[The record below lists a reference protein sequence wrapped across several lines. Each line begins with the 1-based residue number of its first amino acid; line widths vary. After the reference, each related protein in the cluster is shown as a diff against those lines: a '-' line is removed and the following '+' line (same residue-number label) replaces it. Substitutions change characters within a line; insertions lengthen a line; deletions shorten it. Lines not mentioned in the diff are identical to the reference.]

1 MKVFNKHAFYSLDEL
16 RIFREKKTVI
26 PTTISASGSRISKK
40 KTQWFEE
47 DLIIIGM
54 NLFAGLRIKISY
66 FWLSVSK

>member
-1 MKVFNKHAFYSLDEL
+1 MSWESF
-16 RIFREKKTVI
+16 EKKKPWYQQQYQQAV
-26 PTTISASGSRISKK
+26 AAFRKK

-54 NLFAGLRIKISY
+54 NLFAGLQIKISY

>member
-16 RIFREKKTVI
+16 RIFREKKPWYQQQYQQTV
-26 PTTISASGSRISKK
+26 AAFRKK
-40 KTQWFEE
+40 QWFED

-54 NLFAGLRIKISY
+54 NLFAGLQIKISY

>member
-1 MKVFNKHAFYSLDEL
+1 MSWESF
-16 RIFREKKTVI
+16 EKKKPWYKQQYQQAVV
-26 PTTISASGSRISKK
+26 AFRKK

-54 NLFAGLRIKISY
+54 NLFAGLQIKISY